1 VKPKICVSLTSE
13 DPHELY
19 RRAQRAE
26 ALSADLVEVR
36 LDGLSGYKGISKVAG
51 AVNIPVVA
59 TNRPVSQKGSFAGS
73 ESERLSVLMDAVEG
87 GADYVDIE
95 NSTRNLDQVI
105 DTFRKTSA
113 KIILSHHDH
122 IRTPKLSELK
132 LTLAKLQRSK
142 SDLYK
147 IVTTARSPVD
157 NLTILNLLTTDQ
169 RTNPLVSFAMG
180 KPGIWSRILAPFYGA
195 DFTYASLERGL
206 ETAPGQPSISELR
219 SIYETID
226 VE

>member
-1 VKPKICVSLTSE
+1 VKPKICVSLTFK

-19 RRAQRAE
+19 RHAQRAE
-26 ALSADLVEVR
+26 AMSADLVEVR
-36 LDGLSGYKGISKVAG
+36 LDRISDYKGISKVAG
-51 AVNIPVVA
+51 AVEIPVVA

-73 ESERLSVLMDAVEG
+73 ESERLGLLMDAVEG

-95 NSTRNLDQVI
+95 SSTRNLDQVI
-105 DTFRKTSA
+105 ETFRKASA
-113 KIILSHHDH
+113 KIILSYHDH
-122 IRTPKLSELK
+122 SRTPKLSELK
-132 LTLAKLQRSK
+132 STLVKLHRSK

-147 IVTTARSPVD
+147 IVTTARSPED
-157 NLTILNLLTTDQ
+157 NLTILNLLTTNQ

>member
-169 RTNPLVSFAMG
+169 RTNSLVSFAMG

>member
-36 LDGLSGYKGISKVAG
+36 LDGLSGHKGISKVAG

>member
-19 RRAQRAE
+19 RQAQRAE

-36 LDGLSGYKGISKVAG
+36 LDRLSNYQGISKLAG
-51 AVNIPVVA
+51 AVEIPVVA

-73 ESERLSVLMDAVEG
+73 ESERLSLLMDAVEG
-87 GADYVDIE
+87 GANYVDIE
-95 NSTRNLDQVI
+95 SSTRNLDQVI
-105 DTFRKTSA
+105 EKFRKTRA
-113 KIILSHHDH
+113 KIILSHHDYS
-122 IRTPKLSELK
+122 RTPKLSELK
-132 LTLAKLQRSK
+132 STLAKLRRNK

-147 IVTTARSPVD
+147 IVTTARSPED
-157 NLTILNLLTTDQ
+157 NLTILNLLTTKQ
-169 RTNPLVSFAMG
+169 RTNPLLSFAMG

-195 DFTYASLERGL
+195 DFTYASLKRGL

-219 SIYETID
+219 RIYDMIGLQ
-226 VE
+226 

>member
-1 VKPKICVSLTSE
+1 VKPKICVSLSSN

-19 RRAQRAE
+19 RKAQRAE

-36 LDGLSGYKGISKVAG
+36 LDKLSNYQGVSKVAK
-51 AVNIPVVA
+51 AVEIPVVA
-59 TNRPVSQKGSFAGS
+59 TNRPISQKGSFARS
-73 ESERLSVLMDAVEG
+73 ESERLSLLMDAVEG

-95 NSTRNLDQVI
+95 SSTSHLDQVM

-122 IRTPKLSELK
+122 SRTPKLSELK
-132 LTLAKLQRSK
+132 SILAKLQKNK

-147 IVTTARSPVD
+147 IVTTARSLED
-157 NLTILNLLTTDQ
+157 NLTILSLLKTTH

-180 KPGIWSRILAPFYGA
+180 KSGVWSRVLSPFYGA
-195 DFTYASLERGL
+195 DFTYASLRRGL

-219 SIYETID
+219 RIYET
-226 VE
+226 VAGE

>member
-1 VKPKICVSLTSE
+1 VKPKICVSLSSN

-19 RRAQRAE
+19 RKAQRAE

-36 LDGLSGYKGISKVAG
+36 LDKLSNHRGVSKVAG
-51 AVNIPVVA
+51 AVEIPIVV
-59 TNRPVSQKGSFAGS
+59 TNRPVSQRGSFARS
-73 ESERLSVLMDAVEG
+73 ESERLSLLMDAVEG

-95 NSTRNLDQVI
+95 SSTSHLDQVI
-105 DTFRKTSA
+105 DTFRKTGA

-122 IRTPKLSELK
+122 SRTPKLSVLK
-132 LTLAKLQRSK
+132 LTLARLQKRK

-147 IVTTARSPVD
+147 IVTTARSLED
-157 NLTILNLLTTDQ
+157 NLTILSLLKTNHTTS
-169 RTNPLVSFAMG
+169 PLVSFAMG

-206 ETAPGQPSISELR
+206 EIAPGQPSISELR
-219 SIYETID
+219 SICETID